1 MKFQSEIKK
10 ELEKF
15 DKIFPN
21 AFSTKVALLD
31 LILRYAVKKKGKR
44 IRPAL
49 VLLSAKAIAGEVS
62 EKTYRGAT
70 LVELM
75 HTATLVHDDV
85 VDESMIRR
93 NRFSINAL
101 WKNKI
106 AVLIGD
112 YMLSKVLLLAVD
124 HGDHDLLMHISK
136 SVQLMSEGELLQ
148 IEKARKLDI
157 DEETYNDII
166 SKKTASLI
174 STCCLIGASSVN
186 AEELQKQWLLKFG
199 YALGLAFQIQDDLLD
214 YQIYGESG
222 KPTGIDVK
230 EQKMTLPLIHALKV
244 SSKSDKK
251 KMMQIIRNKK
261 DDPESISWLMNK
273 VLNLGGMEYA
283 RKAINK
289 YENEALFY
297 LDKFPESNS
306 KKSLFD
312 LVKFVVKR
320 TN

>member
-1 MKFQSEIKK
+1 
-10 ELEKF
+10 
-15 DKIFPN
+15 
-21 AFSTKVALLD
+21 
-31 LILRYAVKKKGKR
+31 
-44 IRPAL
+44 
-49 VLLSAKAIAGEVS
+49 
-62 EKTYRGAT
+62 
-70 LVELM
+70 
-75 HTATLVHDDV
+75 
-85 VDESMIRR
+85 MIRR

-230 EQKMTLPLIHALKV
+230 EQKMTLPLIYALKV

-251 KMMQIIRNKK
+251 KMMKIVRNKK